1 MKLEYIDGCTGDSFT
16 VDGRD
21 LHSMSSGFLKYL
33 IYKAMQKCENDS
45 TLFDILRTLVTTMGK
60 WEDLGICEEC
70 GDYND
75 KYTLEL
81 E

>member
-1 MKLEYIDGCTGDSFT
+1 MKLEYIDGCTGESFT
-16 VDGRD
+16 IDGKD
-21 LHSMSSGFLKYL
+21 LHSMSSGFLKDL
-33 IYKAMQKCENDS
+33 IYKAMKKCKNDNAF
-45 TLFDILRTLVTTMGK
+45 FDILRILVTTMGK
-60 WEDLGICEEC
+60 WEDLGKCEEC